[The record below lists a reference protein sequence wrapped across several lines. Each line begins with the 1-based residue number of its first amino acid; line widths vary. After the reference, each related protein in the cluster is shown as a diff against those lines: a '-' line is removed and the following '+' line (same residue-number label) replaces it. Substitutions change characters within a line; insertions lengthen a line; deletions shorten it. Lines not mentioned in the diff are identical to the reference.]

1 MGILTKRVRKQRN
14 STRKNKSKGG
24 GCGVSGG
31 KGKNKSKGGC
41 GCSIGGKRKNKKSK
55 TNKRKVKGGSQH
67 LETLPLRYY
76 YPLNDHSS
84 SLSDSY
90 GISSTTDKFAGG
102 KKTRKQMKGGGMN
115 GCRAPTESRF
125 RACKLIFHHDGLR
138 AASYR
143 PGEARE
149 RAGEA
154 CRAFWSPEVLD
165 RLESRCGQ
173 YHGPSMVPFYHAYLQ
188 NGPSRPMKSYQIMGG
203 RLNT

>member
-90 GISSTTDKFAGG
+90 GIETTTEKFAGG
-102 KKTRKQMKGGGMN
+102 KKKKNKTRKQMKGGGMMDDFLN
-115 GCRAPTESRF
+115 GTQTNVSTNFGE
-125 RACKLIFHHDGLR
+125 KTLYELQTIDHIKN
-138 AASYR
+138 ASVLEQ
-143 PGEARE
+143 P
-149 RAGEA
+149 AGNI
-154 CRAFWSPEVLD
+154 RNNHSPL
-165 RLESRCGQ
+165 
-173 YHGPSMVPFYHAYLQ
+173 MV
-188 NGPSRPMKSYQIMGG
+188 
-203 RLNT
+203 